1 MVCVTVRRLTWFVF
15 LILASAVGLSADAD
29 ARERQGA
36 SSASVAGVVT
46 DGSGAVLADAVVD
59 ALVAQQT
66 VATAT
71 TGEDGRYHLN
81 VPAGVPL
88 TLRVRRTGFADHAVT
103 LTGTVGP
110 IARDVR
116 MQLGG
121 VSDTLV
127 VTASRGLEGRATMTQ
142 SVTVATRQ
150 DIQTQG
156 ATSLADVMRYV
167 PGINVESNGREG
179 AVASMFARGG
189 ESDYNLVLIDGVR
202 ANLSG
207 GAFDFSRIGAAEI
220 ERVEVVRGAQS
231 SLWGSDA
238 MGSVIQIFTTRSG
251 ATDVPVASG
260 SVERGSFG
268 TWRSDARIGGGARR
282 RVDYQAGITTRSS
295 AGAFADL
302 LSEDDRFDQKA
313 FDGGMGALLGNRA
326 SVRGNLRYSSSNG
339 RSVGPITFGSR
350 DTGGVYDTKDLS
362 GHVAVSHTLGSRFAG
377 TASVNE
383 FRYDNDSADTIADP
397 AYRTYAVLAGTPN
410 AIFPNGTRLVRLL
423 SQSEFDAFV
432 AAGAEPA
439 PGQFLASRQSSD
451 FPFTS
456 LSKFERRAF
465 RYQGDY
471 TWGNGQRLSAGY
483 EWEREVNPLTSGF
496 TLSNHAVF
504 VQQQFTWR
512 DRWFATVGARIDDK
526 QQYDTF
532 VSPKLSV
539 GGYLRP
545 ARDGALS
552 SLKVFGN
559 LGKGIKSPTFGER
572 FGGSFAD
579 PSPNLAV
586 EHARTGD
593 IGVEATF
600 ASQRLLATA
609 TYFDNDY
616 VDQIAFRSGVAGDGI
631 PEYINIDGSKAT
643 GLELELALQQ
653 PVAGFTAMA
662 TYALVDNEVVTNV
675 STSQQFQPGQP
686 LLRRPRHSGT
696 IRVAYTIGRASVY
709 ANARIVGQRHDN
721 SFLSLRTVPNASRPT
736 AFTTDITV
744 NPGYTVAGIG
754 VDLRAHRWLTVFVRS
769 DNVANAVYD
778 SALGYPG
785 LPRAIVAGA
794 RFNVGLR

>member
-1 MVCVTVRRLTWFVF
+1 MVCVVSGRLTWFVF
-15 LILASAVGLSADAD
+15 LTIASACVFSAEAD
-29 ARERQGA
+29 ARARQGA
-36 SSASVAGVVT
+36 AEASVAGVVT
-46 DGSGAVLADAVVD
+46 DGSGAVLAEAVVD
-59 ALVAQQT
+59 ALVAQQS
-66 VATAT
+66 VATTT
-71 TGEDGRYHLN
+71 TGADGRYDLT
-81 VPAGVPL
+81 VPAGVL
-88 TLRVRRTGFADHAVT
+88 FNLRIRRSGFADQMVA
-103 LTGTVGP
+103 LTGVAGP
-110 IARDVR
+110 ITRDVS
-116 MQLGG
+116 MQLGNI
-121 VSDTLV
+121 SDTLV
-127 VTASRGLEGRATMTQ
+127 VTASRGLEGRSTITQ
-142 SVTVATRQ
+142 SVTVATRR
-150 DIQTQG
+150 DIQTLG
-156 ATSLADVMRYV
+156 GTSLADVMRYV
-167 PGINVESNGREG
+167 PGVNVEGNGREG

-202 ANLSG
+202 VNLSG
-207 GAFDFSRIGAAEI
+207 GSFDFSRIGAAEI

-238 MGSVIQIFTTRSG
+238 MGSVVQIFTTRSG
-251 ATDVPVASG
+251 ATDAPVASG
-260 SVERGSFG
+260 SIEGGSFG
-268 TWRSDARIGGGARR
+268 TWRGDARVGGGARR
-282 RVDYQAGITTRSS
+282 RVDYQAGITARSS
-295 AGAFADL
+295 AGAFAEIL
-302 LSEDDRFDQKA
+302 PEDDRFEQKA
-313 FDGGMGALLGNRA
+313 FDAGAGALLGNRA
-326 SVRGNLRYSSSNG
+326 SVRGGLRYSKSAG

-362 GHVAVSHTLGSRFAG
+362 GHVAVSHTIGSRFAG
-377 TASVNE
+377 TASINE
-383 FRYDNDSADTIADP
+383 FRYDNDSADTVADP
-397 AYRTYAVLAGTPN
+397 VFRTYAVLEGTPN
-410 AIFPNGTRLVRLL
+410 AIFPNGTRLVRLV
-423 SQSEFDAFV
+423 SQSEFDALV
-432 AAGAEPA
+432 AAGAEPR

-456 LSKFERRAF
+456 QSKFERRAF

-471 TWGNGQRLSAGY
+471 TWGRGQRLSAGY
-483 EWEREVNPLTSGF
+483 EWEREVNPLADGF
-496 TLSNHAVF
+496 TLSNNAAF

-512 DRWFATVGARIDDK
+512 DRWFATVGARVDDK

-579 PSPNLAV
+579 PSPNLQV
-586 EHARTGD
+586 ERARTGD
-593 IGVEATF
+593 IGIEATF

-686 LLRRPRHSGT
+686 LLRRPKHSGT
-696 IRVAYTIGRASVY
+696 IRVYYTIGRTSMF

-721 SFLSLRTVPNASRPT
+721 SFLSLRTVPNVARPA

-754 VDLRAHRWLTVFVRS
+754 VDVRVHRSLTLFLRG
-769 DNVANAVYD
+769 DNVGDSAYD

-785 LPRAIVAGA
+785 LPRAFVTGA